1 MQGCTHRSCM
11 TPSARNTTHICVSF
25 FFFYTVFADSTES
38 YIQRGMDENNSKTK
52 RWDSATIGERECVY
66 TAHTHTHTHTKK
78 KKKTESKNEEY
89 LRRRDAN
96 TAFHNNRNKVLTTLL
111 RTNKRKKKKRTQRNS
126 MRGNV

>member
-78 KKKTESKNEEY
+78 KKTESKNEEY